1 MNDRLFDAD
10 DEANTPL
17 TPDERAGLLLTY
29 ITTRRELNDAEQ
41 ANVSDADRWAFARRR
56 DVLDTA
62 FLQRL
67 HKRMFGKVWGWAGT
81 FTQERNRRIGVDHWR
96 VEPELRDLIDN
107 ARYWTAH
114 ESFGPDEIALRFH
127 HKLTW
132 IHAFPNGNGRH
143 ARLSSDLL
151 AVALGRPPFSWG
163 RGSLVSA
170 TALRGQYVAA
180 LRAADAHDLNPLVA
194 FSRS

>member
-1 MNDRLFDAD
+1 MNDQLFDAD

-41 ANVSDADRWAFARRR
+41 ANVSDADRWAFTRRR
-56 DVLDTA
+56 DVLDAT

-67 HKRMFGKVWGWAGT
+67 HKRMFGKVWAWAGT
-81 FTQERNRRIGVDHWR
+81 FSLEQNRRIGVDHWL
-96 VEPELRDLIDN
+96 VEPELRNLIDT
-107 ARYWTAH
+107 ARYWVDH
-114 ESFGPDEIALRFH
+114 ESFEPDAIALRFH

-143 ARLSSDLL
+143 ARLSADLL

-163 RGSLVSA
+163 RASLIEASV
-170 TALRGQYVAA
+170 LRGLYVAA
-180 LRAADAHDLNPLVA
+180 LRAADDHDVQPLLA
-194 FSRS
+194 FARS